1 MIRRLPLLLSW
12 FLVAPVLARGEQC
25 VVIGDSLT
33 KEYEVEFPALFPN
46 HPASWSARNW
56 IEILHQRRTDWF
68 DTGLFAQNNDPR
80 IAGHEY
86 NWAFPGATAAEI
98 KSQLNNPLNFWWT
111 DKVKNHLK
119 NIAERVVI
127 FAGGND
133 VDSYYGNIYNGAT
146 ATTYTNATRD
156 NLQWIVDWV
165 RAQKST
171 LPIVLVSVPH
181 LGCAPDVQLQ
191 CPTDPVKTARVTAAL
206 DALNGQ
212 LAAFA
217 QSRGIGFA
225 AGVYDLTKKMID
237 EPFRIGGIEI
247 YKQGDMNARPRFLFS
262 GDNFHP
268 NTCAQA
274 RIAQIIIEAFR
285 AKYPATAINPLG
297 DREIVTQVLLL
308 NPHIPFA
315 EWIATQEAPPAESGL
330 YDDPDGDGLKNA
342 VEFALAGQAAAASGQ
357 APFSAPTLEL
367 VGEQPQLVW
376 SYQTNPIAAEW
387 ATIRPQSSPDLLNWQ
402 DIPPAQVTTQPDGA
416 ATVRVPTAGPLFFRV
431 NVRP

>member
-1 MIRRLPLLLSW
+1 MLRRHLLLLS
-12 FLVAPVLARGEQC
+12 LVLAAPMLAQGEQC

-46 HPASWSARNW
+46 NPASWSARNW
-56 IEILHQRRTDWF
+56 IEILHQRRTGWF
-68 DTGLFAQNNDPR
+68 DTGPFAQNNDPR
-80 IAGHEY
+80 IVGHEY

-165 RAQKST
+165 RTQKST
-171 LPIVLVSVPH
+171 LPIVLVAVPH
-181 LGCAPDVQLQ
+181 LGCAPDIQLQ

-206 DALNGQ
+206 DALNSQ

-225 AGVYDLTKKMID
+225 PGVYDLTKKMID
-237 EPFRIGGIEI
+237 EPCRIGGIEF
-247 YKQGDMNARPRFLFS
+247 YKQGDMDSRPRYLFS

-268 NTCAQA
+268 NTAAHA
-274 RIAQIIIEAFR
+274 RIAQIVIDAFR
-285 AKYPATAINPLG
+285 AKYPAANITPLG
-297 DREIVTQVLLL
+297 DREIVSQILGL
-308 NPHIPFA
+308 NPHLPFL
-315 EWIATQEAPPAESGL
+315 EWIAAQGGL
-330 YDDPDGDGLKNA
+330 AGATGLDDDPDGDGLRNA
-342 VEFALAGQAAAASGQ
+342 LEFVIPGQSAAAAGP
-357 APFSAPTLEL
+357 APFAAPSLEI
-367 VGEQPQLVW
+367 VNQQPQLVW
-376 SYQTNPIAAEW
+376 NYRINPIAAEW
-387 ATIRPQSSPDLLNWQ
+387 AVIRAQSSPDLINWQ
-402 DIPPAQVTTQPDGA
+402 DVPAPQVTPEADGSS
-416 ATVRVPTAGPLFFRV
+416 TVRVPSSGPLFFRLSV
-431 NVRP
+431 KP